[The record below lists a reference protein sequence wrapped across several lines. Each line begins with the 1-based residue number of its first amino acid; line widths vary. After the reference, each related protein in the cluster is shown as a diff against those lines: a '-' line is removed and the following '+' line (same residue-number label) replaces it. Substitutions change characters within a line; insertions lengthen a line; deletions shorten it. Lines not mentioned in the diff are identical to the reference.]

1 VCWSQ
6 PCVLDSWEKHLE
18 KNLPP
23 NLLLGQITRGI
34 GGLLLSLGLS
44 FTFSS
49 LLLGYSTVWIQSSS
63 ARLWTCMGI
72 FFFFLVLLPFL
83 RKFMETPLVIPI
95 RHLVESLV
103 L

>member
-49 LLLGYSTVWIQSSS
+49 LS
-63 ARLWTCMGI
+63 ARLLHCVNTVLQCQTVNMHGD
-72 FFFFLVLLPFL
+72 FFFFSCTPSLPKEVHGDSFS
-83 RKFMETPLVIPI
+83 
-95 RHLVESLV
+95 HSH
-103 L
+103 